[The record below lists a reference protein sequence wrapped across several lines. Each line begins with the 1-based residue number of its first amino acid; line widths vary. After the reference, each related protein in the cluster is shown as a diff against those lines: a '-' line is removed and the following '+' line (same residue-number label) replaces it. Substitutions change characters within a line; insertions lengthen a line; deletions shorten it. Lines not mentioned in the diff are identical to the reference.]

1 MQADV
6 RLIRPALLVALGLA
20 LGVVLAIGVPACHRS
35 GASTILPYA
44 DFSDLVE
51 QVSPSVVN
59 ISTVGAEPQQQE
71 VSALDRQPA
80 TPPDLE
86 QAPEWFK
93 KFYRDQEQQSQG
105 EDDQAPDNSVE
116 SLGSGFVLWAD
127 GYILTNYHV
136 VRDAK
141 EIVVKLLDRRE
152 FVAKVTGYDERSDL
166 ALLHIEATGLPAA
179 RLGDSNKLRPGQW
192 VLAIGA
198 PFGFDYSVTAGI
210 VSAKGRALDSEQYVP
225 FIQTDV
231 AINPGNSGGPL
242 FNISGEVIGIN
253 SQIYSQSGGYQGVS
267 FSIPI
272 NVGEKV
278 ARQLKEKG
286 KVTRG
291 WLGVVVQPV
300 TREKAVEYK
309 MERAE
314 GALVSRV
321 LPGSPA
327 AQAGLKVGDIILSF
341 NGEVLPSSR
350 ELPPMVGASDPGVL
364 GKMQLIREGRKIS
377 INAQI
382 GTLDDQDQDLAQE
395 ETPPRAAGPLGV
407 TVKLLTSDDRKKLKT
422 PSGGVLVEDIRNGPA
437 ASAGLR
443 TGDVILQIAGQ
454 EVDSPERFA
463 EVAGRLTPGA
473 SVPMLV
479 QRAGSPVFLSLDV
492 PQAPRLQP

>member
-6 RLIRPALLVALGLA
+6 RRFRPALLIALGAVLGAA
-20 LGVVLAIGVPACHRS
+20 LVLGVPACHRN
-35 GASTILPYA
+35 GAPAMVPYA

-59 ISTVGAEPQQQE
+59 ISTVGVDPQPQE
-71 VSALDRQPA
+71 VAAQKPA
-80 TPPDLE
+80 TPPDLD
-86 QAPEWFK
+86 QAPDWFK
-93 KFYRDQEQQSQG
+93 KFYRDQEQQQND
-105 EDDQAPDNSVE
+105 EDQTDSSVE

-166 ALLHIEATGLPAA
+166 ALLHIDATGLPAA

-242 FNISGEVIGIN
+242 FNIAGEVIGIN

-278 ARQLKEKG
+278 ARQLKDKG

-300 TREKAVEYK
+300 TREMAGQYK

-314 GALVSRV
+314 GALVQRV

-327 AQAGLKVGDIILSF
+327 AQAGLKTGDVILSF

-350 ELPPMVGASDPGVL
+350 ELPPIVGAADPGAL
-364 GKMQLIREGRKIS
+364 AKMQVIRDGRTVG

-395 ETPPRAAGPLGV
+395 ESPPRAAGPLGV
-407 TVKLLTSDDRKKLKT
+407 TVKLLSGDDRKKLKT
-422 PSGGVLVEDIRNGPA
+422 PSGGVLVEDVRTGPA
-437 ASAGLR
+437 ATAGLR
-443 TGDVILQIAGQ
+443 VGDVILQIAGQ
-454 EVDSPERFA
+454 EVDSPERYT
-463 EVAGRLTPGA
+463 EVAGRLTPGQ

-492 PQAPRLQP
+492 PQAPKRQP